1 MVVDYVVLTKHI
13 WRQLMRGRLT
23 AALALLAVAVTQL
36 PVVTQAAEADAVKSA
51 VMGART
57 EINIARVK
65 SALKLTPEQLGS
77 WAAIESTLVT
87 IAREQAQHVSD
98 VAQPVSRRVVAIML
112 NNTTVNRL
120 ASAAM
125 PLIKTL
131 NADQK
136 KAAQEL
142 AHQIGLGAYAAFI

>member
-1 MVVDYVVLTKHI
+1 
-13 WRQLMRGRLT
+13 MRGRLI
-23 AALALLAVAVTQL
+23 AALTLALLAFSTPQIPVAAH
-36 PVVTQAAEADAVKSA
+36 AAEADASKSA
-51 VMGART
+51 AVGART
-57 EINIARVK
+57 EINIPRVK
-65 SALKLTPEQLGS
+65 SALKLTPEQLAS
-77 WAAIESTLVT
+77 WAAIEHTLVT
-87 IAREQAQHVSD
+87 IAREQAQQISN
-98 VAQPVSRRVVAIML
+98 VAEPVSRRVVAIML

-142 AHQIGLGAYAAFI
+142 AQQIGLGAYAAFI

>member
-1 MVVDYVVLTKHI
+1 
-13 WRQLMRGRLT
+13 MRGRHIAAL
-23 AALALLAVAVTQL
+23 ALALLAFTTPQIPIAAN
-36 PVVTQAAEADAVKSA
+36 AAEADASKSS
-51 VMGART
+51 VIGART

-65 SALKLTPEQLGS
+65 SALKLTPEQLTS
-77 WAAIESTLVT
+77 WAAVEHMLMT
-87 IAREQAQHVSD
+87 IAREQAQQISHVSE
-98 VAQPVSRRVVAIML
+98 PVSRRVVAIML

-142 AHQIGLGAYAAFI
+142 AQQIGLGAYAAFI

>member
-1 MVVDYVVLTKHI
+1 
-13 WRQLMRGRLT
+13 MRGRLT
-23 AALALLAVAVTQL
+23 AALALLAVAITQL
-36 PVVTQAAEADAVKSA
+36 PVATQAAEAEAVKSA

-65 SALKLTPEQLGS
+65 SALKLTPEQLAS
-77 WAAIESTLVT
+77 WAAVESMLVT

-98 VAQPVSRRVVAIML
+98 VAQPVSRRVVAIAL
-112 NNTTVNRL
+112 NNTTMRRIMTV
-120 ASAAM
+120 AM

-136 KAAQEL
+136 KAAQDL
-142 AHQIGLGAYAAFI
+142 AQQIGLGAYAAFI

>member
-1 MVVDYVVLTKHI
+1 MFLTMHI
-13 WRQLMRGRLT
+13 RRQTMRGRLT
-23 AALALLAVAVTQL
+23 AALTVLAIATMQL
-36 PVVTQAAEADAVKSA
+36 PVTAQAAEVDATKSA
-51 VMGART
+51 DLGART

-65 SALKLTPEQLGS
+65 SALKLTPEQLAS
-77 WAAIESTLVT
+77 WAAVESTLMT

-112 NNTTVNRL
+112 NNSTVNRL

-142 AHQIGLGAYAAFI
+142 AQQIGLGAYVAFI

>member
-1 MVVDYVVLTKHI
+1 
-13 WRQLMRGRLT
+13 MRGRLI
-23 AALALLAVAVTQL
+23 AALALSLLAFSTPQL
-36 PVVTQAAEADAVKSA
+36 SVSARAAELDASKSA
-51 VMGART
+51 VVGART

-65 SALKLTPEQLGS
+65 SALKLTPEQLAY
-77 WAAIESTLVT
+77 WAAVESTLVS
-87 IAREQAQHVSD
+87 IAREQAQQISD
-98 VAQPVSRRVVAIML
+98 VAQPVSRRVVAIAL
-112 NNTTVNRL
+112 NNTTVSRL

-136 KAAQEL
+136 KAAQDL